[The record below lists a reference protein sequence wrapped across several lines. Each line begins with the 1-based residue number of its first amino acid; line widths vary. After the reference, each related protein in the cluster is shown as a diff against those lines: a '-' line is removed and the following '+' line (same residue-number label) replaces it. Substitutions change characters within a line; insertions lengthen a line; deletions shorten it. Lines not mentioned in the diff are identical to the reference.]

1 MSERAHVEMFSSA
14 RTVVASPRRAP
25 RNARTRARYLVD
37 VAAHLVLRSLS
48 ARYRSSLLGWVWA
61 LAPPLAQLVVFY
73 FVFTS
78 VIPTRVDD
86 FVAFLFIGIVTWS
99 WFATSLTLGAQ
110 SLETH
115 RDLATRPGFP
125 RAVLP
130 VVAVATA
137 AVDYLIAL
145 PVLVVVVGLSSGLH
159 AAAITLPVL
168 LVVQFL
174 LTVGIVWTIAP
185 INVFFRDVGH
195 LVGVVLLLG
204 FFLTPVFYSREQTP
218 ARFSAI
224 YDYNPIARLI
234 EAHRGV
240 FLDGELPASGAL
252 LILTAASLGVAGCG
266 LAVFT
271 ALRHRIPEQL

>member
-1 MSERAHVEMFSSA
+1 MSEHAHVEALSSA
-14 RTVVASPRRAP
+14 RTVVASPRRTPRKAP
-25 RNARTRARYLVD
+25 TRARYLVD

-73 FVFTS
+73 FVFTR

-86 FVAFLFIGIVTWS
+86 FVAFLFVGIITWG

-110 SLETH
+110 SLEAH

-125 RAVLP
+125 SVVLP
-130 VVAVATA
+130 VVAVTTA

-159 AAAITLPVL
+159 AAAIALPAL

-174 LTVGIVWTIAP
+174 LTVGIVWAIAP
-185 INVFFRDVGH
+185 INVFFRDIGH

-234 EAHRGV
+234 EAHREV
-240 FLDGELPASGAL
+240 FLDGRIPASGAL
-252 LILTAASLGVAGCG
+252 LIVSAVSLGVAGFG